1 MELQTLTVSGEGT
14 QQILFTNH
22 ALQDCRLPFHTAI
35 VSKHWAKVSRDQDND
50 RGSDTSQ
57 ASSPFSGHQVTTS
70 CDAREDDTDPNPDLG
85 TQATCWDHLIFKKTQ
100 LCPNANLI
108 LTRAPDSVHQIGV
121 WHSPLLTSIR
131 TWFRA
136 WQTQDQIM
144 ASKCCGLVPYTT
156 EMFWT
161 HPLPMAA
168 VLTEMLQNTSLLPTK
183 C

>member
-35 VSKHWAKVSRDQDND
+35 VSKHWAKVSRDEAND

-57 ASSPFSGHQVTTS
+57 ASSPLSGHQVTS
-70 CDAREDDTDPNPDLG
+70 CDARKDDTDPNLDLG

-108 LTRAPDSVHQIGV
+108 LTRAPDSVHQIGA
-121 WHSPLLTSIR
+121 WQSPLLTSH
-131 TWFRA
+131 
-136 WQTQDQIM
+136 QDMIQSLTNTRSDHGI
-144 ASKCCGLVPYTT
+144 
-156 EMFWT
+156 E
-161 HPLPMAA
+161 
-168 VLTEMLQNTSLLPTK
+168 VLWSCLFHTLL
-183 C
+183 